1 MSITRPGIIF
11 IAIVLAGILFA
22 GCNTLPP
29 EADFAATPTTGQ
41 VPVEVQFTDYSSSD
55 IGGWRWDFNS
65 DGVVDSTL
73 QNPQYTYIEAGT
85 YTVSLTV
92 SNSHGSDYE
101 TKIQYVQFDR
111 PCTADFI
118 ADTTEVIGFKKI
130 QFTDLS
136 EGEVR
141 SWAWDFN
148 GDGIIDSTEQNPTYM
163 YSRDGIYS
171 VQLTITGPNCESTIT
186 KERYINVSGCDT

>member
-1 MSITRPGIIF
+1 MSIIRSGIIF
-11 IAIVLAGILFA
+11 IAILLAGILFV
-22 GCNTLPP
+22 GCNTVPP

-73 QNPQYTYIEAGT
+73 QNPQYTYTEAGT

-111 PCTADFI
+111 PCTA
-118 ADTTEVIGFKKI
+118 ELLK
-130 QFTDLS
+130 LP
-136 EGEVR
+136 R
-141 SWAWDFN
+141 S
-148 GDGIIDSTEQNPTYM
+148 
-163 YSRDGIYS
+163 
-171 VQLTITGPNCESTIT
+171 
-186 KERYINVSGCDT
+186 